1 MVCDENR
8 VARGKAKSVKAAVVA
23 VSVAAMMGLSG
34 MAMAQEEQTV
44 TERMVENETFEN
56 INKTGTSNYPL
67 QAIVSATNTDA
78 SALTVSGSTFQNN
91 RMTLDSTS
99 GYPAAVAVAA
109 SGIDVTVSGSTFTNN
124 AVSAAEGKTDA
135 PNGIYGAAIGVNT
148 GSLTVSE
155 SNFTGNTASS
165 KYQTQGS
172 AIYQSAGQINISG
185 SDFVNNAGNSAA
197 GGNVTGGAVS
207 LWGVSGTID
216 NARFEGNTASIE
228 NVSVSDEA
236 VYGGAV
242 YTRSGIW
249 GGEKNTQL
257 TVSNSTFTENRATG
271 SADAKGGA
279 IYAKGDP
286 DSDFSHAL
294 NVENSTFEK
303 NHADT
308 QGGAIYAQNV
318 ALSISGT
325 TFDGNTV
332 AVDGK
337 ENAGGA
343 VYINNS
349 GEIVATIKDSS
360 FKNNT
365 SGYAADVDSPDNI
378 VWSQGGAIT
387 YSGGVLNIDN
397 TQFISNS
404 AAQGG
409 AISQLHTPDHTATDT
424 LNITNSTFSGNA
436 ANAAGAISAMRTV
449 TIADSTFTGNTAVG
463 DTDGGGAMFIGAE
476 SEVVIERTTFDGN
489 KSLTS
494 SGGAIDTR
502 KGDHGNNKAA
512 KLEISHSVFKNN
524 EALGADARSLTEA
537 QQQEYTGK
545 GGAIRNSFY
554 GSQTDPIRI
563 TITGTQF
570 ENNKAIYGGAIYN
583 EYSGKIAETTSE
595 VARIGIAD
603 STFTGNS
610 ATADGGAIYNT
621 AGSEIVFNG
630 TNTFSGNMVNDVAN
644 DIHNAGT
651 ITVASGTTTL
661 DGGITG
667 NGTVDIDGGKLV
679 APTIHANA
687 NTINLKSGTLQTG
700 SDQVMATGLNAEGT
714 TTDAGGLKEGAGV
727 TYTGGELALTDAKY
741 NLDYAK
747 SVAGYINNDGAT
759 AVTML
764 GELVGQ
770 TGPVTV
776 SDLEDTGVILA
787 TTDIVANEDSKT
799 GLVIGIK
806 DVSGLDNINGNNYTD
821 AETHNN
827 NLGAKTLTL
836 TNGGEAVLV
845 TSGKTLTLIGD
856 GTDLIRTDN
865 GSVNIDIGYDDQSG
879 TLNLGTDSAANGGTL
894 SGTVTVSKTST
905 VNVNGAEYGVNGKL
919 DVSGTVNVNNGATLN
934 TDTVT
939 LNGSG
944 TVNVAGTM
952 KADTLTAAKET
963 TINVGDSTSAGSLS
977 ASSLSLNGGM
987 MFLDPDWRPGIG
999 IEGASRAAFGSLPNG
1014 IDGSLVVGRN
1024 SLAVLGD
1031 TTTDWAQNEFAR
1043 NGRNWGPGDITAAL
1057 AIQAP
1062 QTLSAADNGAIVVDG
1077 SLTAPPQ
1084 TVTPNKVIFADN
1096 SMLIVD
1102 AAGIG
1107 SEAAITGNGTS
1118 QATVADSAALHIA
1131 NARNGQKIGILRDF
1145 TSDKAINGWQGDNLT
1160 SSDAMISLN
1169 VTEDGSNGN
1178 VTVAATANN
1187 AADIFP
1193 GAMPVSTMNAIWQNG
1208 ENDVDSANGG
1218 IAFLSRAADNRYLNH
1233 QDAVRTIN
1241 GAAQM
1246 AVAAGVQL
1254 SNLQALDSVTEA
1266 LENHV
1271 SLTANTQQANAPRL
1285 HDEGADLWAAM
1296 LYRHDSGDGMKSG
1309 SFNAD
1314 INNNFGGLIVG
1325 SDYTWKLA
1333 GDTQTRVGAAL
1344 SIGKGDSHSDGDY
1357 NYSKNDYDTYG
1368 INLYGSWNNRN
1379 VNIMADIGYMKGDN
1393 EVEQHL
1399 SQNLGGKLKADVDTE
1414 MWTAGIKGEYRIR
1427 TSALDITPHLGVR
1440 YTHLKT
1446 DSFSSRNTLGTVFNT
1461 DSESYNIWQMPLGVT
1476 LSKDYKSAS
1485 GWTIKPKFDF
1495 SVIGA
1500 AGDTEAE
1507 TRVRVPGVNAADNAS
1522 ADMMDSVSFRGIVG
1536 VEMQKDATSV
1546 GLSAGYQRSATM
1558 NSTGFMLNIGHH
1570 F

>member
-1 MVCDENR
+1 M
-8 VARGKAKSVKAAVVA
+8 
-23 VSVAAMMGLSG
+23 
-34 MAMAQEEQTV
+34 T
-44 TERMVENETFEN
+44 
-56 INKTGTSNYPL
+56 I
-67 QAIVSATNTDA
+67 TD
-78 SALTVSGSTFQNN
+78 S
-91 RMTLDSTS
+91 
-99 GYPAAVAVAA
+99 
-109 SGIDVTVSGSTFTNN
+109 IFTNN
-124 AVSAAEGKTDA
+124 
-135 PNGIYGAAIGVNT
+135 
-148 GSLTVSE
+148 
-155 SNFTGNTASS
+155 
-165 KYQTQGS
+165 
-172 AIYQSAGQINISG
+172 
-185 SDFVNNAGNSAA
+185 
-197 GGNVTGGAVS
+197 
-207 LWGVSGTID
+207 
-216 NARFEGNTASIE
+216 
-228 NVSVSDEA
+228 
-236 VYGGAV
+236 
-242 YTRSGIW
+242 
-249 GGEKNTQL
+249 
-257 TVSNSTFTENRATG
+257 
-271 SADAKGGA
+271 
-279 IYAKGDP
+279 
-286 DSDFSHAL
+286 
-294 NVENSTFEK
+294 
-303 NHADT
+303 
-308 QGGAIYAQNV
+308 
-318 ALSISGT
+318 
-325 TFDGNTV
+325 
-332 AVDGK
+332 
-337 ENAGGA
+337 
-343 VYINNS
+343 
-349 GEIVATIKDSS
+349 
-360 FKNNT
+360 T
-365 SGYAADVDSPDNI
+365 SQV
-378 VWSQGGAIT
+378 
-387 YSGGVLNIDN
+387 
-397 TQFISNS
+397 
-404 AAQGG
+404 GG
-409 AISQLHTPDHTATDT
+409 AISIGTDSKET
-424 LNITNSTFSGNA
+424 VVTGSTFENNHAIYDGGAIGNYGGLSITN
-436 ANAAGAISAMRTV
+436 
-449 TIADSTFTGNTAVG
+449 STFTGNTAQLDQDENGNWTQAVE
-463 DTDGGGAMFIGAE
+463 DSIPVGGGAI
-476 SEVVIERTTFDGN
+476 
-489 KSLTS
+489 SL
-494 SGGAIDTR
+494 GAISES
-502 KGDHGNNKAA
+502 KVG
-512 KLEISHSVFKNN
+512 
-524 EALGADARSLTEA
+524 
-537 QQQEYTGK
+537 
-545 GGAIRNSFY
+545 
-554 GSQTDPIRI
+554 
-563 TITGTQF
+563 TITGTKF
-570 ENNKAIYGGAIYN
+570 INNKSGKNGGAIGTRLAAHADNSVAKLDIEATFEGNEAVQNGGAIYN
-583 EYSGKIAETTSE
+583 TFYANNNLGKGDGVTVKGTFTENKAGQNGGAIYNDGSKDKASNTGGVMTL
-595 VARIGIAD
+595 AD

-610 ATADGGAIYNT
+610 AATQGGAIYNSKDAKIT
-621 AGSEIVFNG
+621 FTGA
-630 TNTFSGNMVNDVAN
+630 NTFSGNTANGIAN

-679 APTIHANA
+679 APTIHADA

-700 SDQVMATGLNAEGT
+700 SEQVMATGLNAEGT
-714 TTDAGGLKEGAGV
+714 TTDAGGLKEGTGV

-776 SDLEDTGVILA
+776 SDLEDTGVVLA
-787 TTDIVANEDSKT
+787 TTDIVANEDNKT

-806 DVSGLDNINGNNYTD
+806 DVSGLDNINGNNYAD

-827 NLGAKTLTL
+827 SLGAKTLTL
-836 TNGGEAVLV
+836 ANGGEAVLV
-845 TSGKTLTLIGD
+845 TGGKTLTLIGD

-865 GSVNIDIGYDDQSG
+865 GSVNVDIGHDDQSG

-894 SGTVTVSKTST
+894 SGTVAVSKTGT
-905 VNVNGAEYGVNGKL
+905 VNVNGAEYGVNGNL

-939 LNGSG
+939 LNNSG

-1043 NGRNWGPGDITAAL
+1043 SGRNWGPGDITAAL

-1062 QTLSAADNGAIVVDG
+1062 QTLSAAGNGAIVVDG
-1077 SLTAPPQ
+1077 SLTAPSQ
-1084 TVTPNKVIFADN
+1084 TAVTPNSVRFADN

-1107 SEAAITGNGTS
+1107 SEAAITGNSTS

-1131 NARNGQKIGILRDF
+1131 NARNGQEIGILRGF

-1414 MWTAGIKGEYRIR
+1414 MWTAGIKGEYRIQ

-1558 NSTGFMLNIGHH
+1558 NSTGFLLNIGHH

>member
-1 MVCDENR
+1 MNRIFKVVWNEIRGSYMVCDENR
-8 VARGKAKSVKAAVVA
+8 VARGKTKSVKAAVVVA
-23 VSVAAMMGLSG
+23 SVAAMMGLSG
-34 MAMAQEEQTV
+34 MAMAQEQTV
-44 TERMVENETFEN
+44 TEKIVENETFEN
-56 INKTGTSNYPL
+56 INKKETSNYPL

-78 SALTVSGSTFQNN
+78 SALTVSDSTFQNN

-99 GYPAAVAVAA
+99 GNPAAVAVAA
-109 SGIDVTVSGSTFTNN
+109 SNIDVTVSGSTFTNN
-124 AVSAAEGKTDA
+124 AVSVAEDKTDY
-135 PNGIYGAAIGVNT
+135 PNGIYGSAIGVNT
-148 GSLTVSE
+148 GNLTVTE

-165 KYQTQGS
+165 KHQTQGS
-172 AIYQSAGQINISG
+172 AIYQSVGQINISG

-216 NARFEGNTASIE
+216 NARFEGNTASIK

-236 VYGGAV
+236 VYGGAL

-249 GGEKNTQL
+249 GGENNTQL
-257 TVSNSTFTENRATG
+257 TVSDSTFTENRAEG
-271 SADAKGGA
+271 SANAKGGA

-286 DSDFSHAL
+286 DSDFNHVL

-308 QGGAIYAQNV
+308 QGGAIYALDTTTIISGKSSFTGNTAQNGGAIYNDKGTLVVQDGVEFQENFSTAQNYGGGAIYNNGGNITIGNGVQFVGNGLNQPVTDSDNREMRSAGGAIASWNAGSLEIGENVVFENNGYNSSGNAAWASGGAIYLDTDQTKVTEMNIGTGTRFSGNV
-318 ALSISGT
+318 AGSLGGAIYAGDSKTEISGT
-325 TFDGNTV
+325 TF
-332 AVDGK
+332 
-337 ENAGGA
+337 
-343 VYINNS
+343 
-349 GEIVATIKDSS
+349 
-360 FKNNT
+360 
-365 SGYAADVDSPDNI
+365 
-378 VWSQGGAIT
+378 
-387 YSGGVLNIDN
+387 
-397 TQFISNS
+397 
-404 AAQGG
+404 
-409 AISQLHTPDHTATDT
+409 
-424 LNITNSTFSGNA
+424 
-436 ANAAGAISAMRTV
+436 
-449 TIADSTFTGNTAVG
+449 
-463 DTDGGGAMFIGAE
+463 
-476 SEVVIERTTFDGN
+476 
-489 KSLTS
+489 
-494 SGGAIDTR
+494 
-502 KGDHGNNKAA
+502 
-512 KLEISHSVFKNN
+512 
-524 EALGADARSLTEA
+524 
-537 QQQEYTGK
+537 
-545 GGAIRNSFY
+545 
-554 GSQTDPIRI
+554 
-563 TITGTQF
+563 
-570 ENNKAIYGGAIYN
+570 ENNKAGSLGGAVFAGQYFALNGHGVTISGSQFNGNEAGNYGGAIASQYTVLN
-583 EYSGKIAETTSE
+583 VKDTVFSDNKAGIDGGALYIAGSE
-595 VARIGIAD
+595 EAGYAA
-603 STFTGNS
+603 S
-610 ATADGGAIYNT
+610 ATIENVRFDHNVAGNNGGAIYNT
-621 AGSEIVFNG
+621 ANSEIIFTG
-630 TNTFSGNMVNDVAN
+630 TNTFSGNTANGITN
-644 DIHNAGT
+644 DIHNAGK

-667 NGTVDIDGGKLV
+667 HNGTVDINGGKLV

-687 NTINLKSGTLQTG
+687 NIINLQSGTLQT
-700 SDQVMATGLNAEGT
+700 SSEQVMATGLDAEGT
-714 TTDAGGLKEGAGV
+714 ITDANGLKEDARV
-727 TYTGGELALTDAKY
+727 VYTGGELALTDAKY

-770 TGPVTV
+770 TGPVSV
-776 SDLEDTGVILA
+776 SDLEDTGVVLA
-787 TTDIVANEDSKT
+787 TTDIVANEDSKA
-799 GLVIGIK
+799 GLVVGIK
-806 DVSGLDNINGNNYTD
+806 DVSGLVNINGNDYTD

-836 TNGGEAVLV
+836 ENGGNAVLV
-845 TSGKTLTLIGD
+845 TGGKTLTLTGD
-856 GTDLIRTDN
+856 GNDLIRTDN
-865 GSVNIDIGYDDQSG
+865 GSVNVDIGHNDQSG

-894 SGTVTVSKTST
+894 SGTVTVSETGT
-905 VNVNGAEYGVNGKL
+905 VNVNGAEYGVNGNLK
-919 DVSGTVNVNNGATLN
+919 VSGTVNVNNGATLN

-952 KADTLTAAKET
+952 KADTLTAAEGT

-1014 IDGSLVVGRN
+1014 IDGSLVAGRN
-1024 SLAVLGD
+1024 SMYVLGE
-1031 TTTDWAQNEFAR
+1031 TATDWTQNEFAR
-1043 NGRNWGPGDITAAL
+1043 SGRNWGPDDITAAL
-1057 AIQAP
+1057 AIRAP
-1062 QTLSAADNGAIVVDG
+1062 QTLADNGTIVVDG
-1077 SLTAPPQ
+1077 SLTASLQ
-1084 TVTPNKVIFADN
+1084 TATPNSATFADN

-1102 AAGIG
+1102 AAGI
-1107 SEAAITGNGTS
+1107 SNQAAITGSGNST
-1118 QATVADSAALHIA
+1118 ATVADSAALHVA
-1131 NARNGQKIGILRDF
+1131 NAKNGQEIGILKDF
-1145 TSDKAINGWQGDNLT
+1145 STITVNGNGWQGDNLT
-1160 SSDAMISLN
+1160 SNDAMIALN

-1178 VTVAATANN
+1178 FTVAATTNN

-1193 GAMPVSTMNAIWQNG
+1193 GAVPVSTMNAIWQNG
-1208 ENDVDSANGG
+1208 QNDVDSANGG
-1218 IAFLSRAADNRYLNH
+1218 IAFLSRAADNRYIRH

-1254 SNLQALDSVTEA
+1254 SNLQALNSVTEA

-1271 SLTANTQQANAPRL
+1271 SLTTNTQQANTPRL

-1309 SFNAD
+1309 GFNSD

-1414 MWTAGIKGEYRIR
+1414 MWTAGIKGKYRIQ
-1427 TSALDITPHLGVR
+1427 TSALDITPHLGIR

-1446 DSFSSRNTLGTVFNT
+1446 DSFSSHNTLGTVFNT

-1507 TRVRVPGVNAADNAS
+1507 TRVRVPGVNAADSAR

-1546 GLSAGYQRSATM
+1546 GLSAGYQRSSTM

>member
-8 VARGKAKSVKAAVVA
+8 VSRGKAKSVKAAVVVA
-23 VSVAAMMGLSG
+23 SVAAMMGLSG

-172 AIYQSAGQINISG
+172 AIYQSNGQIDISG

-216 NARFEGNTASIE
+216 NARFEGNTASIK

-242 YTRSGIW
+242 YTRSGRW
-249 GGEKNTQL
+249 GGENNTQL
-257 TVSNSTFTENRATG
+257 TVSDSTFTENRAEG
-271 SADAKGGA
+271 SANAKGGA

-286 DSDFSHAL
+286 DSNFNHVL

-308 QGGAIYAQNV
+308 QGGAIYA
-318 ALSISGT
+318 LDTTTTISGKSSFT
-325 TFDGNTV
+325 DNTAQNGGAIYNDKGTLIVQDGV
-332 AVDGK
+332 K
-337 ENAGGA
+337 FQENFSTAQNYGGGAIYNNGGRITIGNGVQFVGNGLNQPVTDSDDRDMRSAGGA
-343 VYINNS
+343 IASWNAGSLEIGENVVFENN
-349 GEIVATIKDSS
+349 
-360 FKNNT
+360 
-365 SGYAADVDSPDNI
+365 GY
-378 VWSQGGAIT
+378 
-387 YSGGVLNIDN
+387 
-397 TQFISNS
+397 NS
-404 AAQGG
+404 
-409 AISQLHTPDHTATDT
+409 
-424 LNITNSTFSGNA
+424 SGNA
-436 ANAAGAISAMRTV
+436 AWA
-449 TIADSTFTGNTAVG
+449 
-463 DTDGGGAMFIGAE
+463 
-476 SEVVIERTTFDGN
+476 
-489 KSLTS
+489 
-494 SGGAIDTR
+494 SGGAIYLDTDGTKVTGMNIGTGTR
-502 KGDHGNNKAA
+502 FSGNVA
-512 KLEISHSVFKNN
+512 
-524 EALGADARSLTEA
+524 GSL
-537 QQQEYTGK
+537 
-545 GGAIRNSFY
+545 GGAIYAGDSK
-554 GSQTDPIRI
+554 TE
-563 TITGTQF
+563 ITGTTF
-570 ENNKAIYGGAIYN
+570 ENNKAGSWGGAVFAGQYFVLNGHSVTISGSQFNGNEAGNYGGAIASQYTALN
-583 EYSGKIAETTSE
+583 VKDTVFSDNKAGIDGGALHITGSE
-595 VARIGIAD
+595 EAGYAALATIENVRFDHNVA
-603 STFTGNS
+603 GNN
-610 ATADGGAIYNT
+610 GGAIYNT
-621 AGSEIVFNG
+621 ANSEITFTG
-630 TNTFSGNMVNDVAN
+630 TNTFSGNTANGIAN

-667 NGTVDIDGGKLV
+667 DGTVDIDGGKLV

-687 NTINLKSGTLQTG
+687 NAINLTSGTLQTG
-700 SDQVMATGLNAEGT
+700 SEQVMKTGLNAEGT
-714 TTDAGGLKEGAGV
+714 ITDASGLKEDAKV
-727 TYTGGELALTDAKY
+727 AYTGGELALTDAKY

-747 SVAGYINNDGAT
+747 SVAGYIINNDGAT

-787 TTDIVANEDSKT
+787 TTDIVANEDSKA
-799 GLVIGIK
+799 GLVVGTK
-806 DVSGLDNINGNNYTD
+806 NVSRLDNINGNNYAN

-827 NLGAKTLTL
+827 SLGAKTLTL
-836 TNGGEAVLV
+836 ANGGEAVLV
-845 TSGKTLTLIGD
+845 TGGKTLTLIGD

-894 SGTVTVSKTST
+894 SGTVTVSKTGT

-934 TDTVT
+934 TTDTVT

-1014 IDGSLVVGRN
+1014 IDGSLVAGRN

-1043 NGRNWGPGDITAAL
+1043 SGRNWGPGDITAAL

-1357 NYSKNDYDTYG
+1357 HYSKNDYDTYG

>member
-1 MVCDENR
+1 MNRIFKVVWNEIRGSWMVCDENR
-8 VARGKAKSVKAAVVA
+8 VARGKAKSVKAVVVA
-23 VSVAAMMGLSG
+23 VSVMTMMAAGNVLAETETIGEAIVNQSKYVLKN
-34 MAMAQEEQTV
+34 QTV
-44 TERMVENETFEN
+44 TGNTKASDGWWGGKYYFYQTELDSSNNTYSNVTFAQTNGGPMGGVIHLYSNQLNQIASFTNDRFVGNTLSSTGTNSEETDWSAGGAVNVKGYTATFNDVLFQDNRVESSVAHNGVVTVGGAVFLDKTIN
-56 INKTGTSNYPL
+56 TKGNADTVANFVINKDIAY
-67 QAIVSATNTDA
+67 
-78 SALTVSGSTFQNN
+78 
-91 RMTLDSTS
+91 
-99 GYPAAVAVAA
+99 
-109 SGIDVTVSGSTFTNN
+109 
-124 AVSAAEGKTDA
+124 
-135 PNGIYGAAIGVNT
+135 
-148 GSLTVSE
+148 
-155 SNFTGNTASS
+155 TGNTVSNTGTGEGTTVYGGYAVSSGGFLFMDRKSTANFIVNEGATLTLGEAGATDTHADTIASS
-165 KYQTQGS
+165 MTTDQQANDYGGHNLLTKQG
-172 AIYQSAGQINISG
+172 AGTMVINSSLDGYYGKLQVENGELKVSQDWTISNE
-185 SDFVNNAGNSAA
+185 VAVQ
-197 GGNVTGGAVS
+197 GGQLTVANMTMSSIQDARNQHNLNDGVSTAVGTLNVTGG
-207 LWGVSGTID
+207 
-216 NARFEGNTASIE
+216 NAELGSMNL
-228 NVSVSDEA
+228 
-236 VYGGAV
+236 
-242 YTRSGIW
+242 
-249 GGEKNTQL
+249 GEKGQANI
-257 TVSNSTFTENRATG
+257 SNGTLAVEKITIAENRN
-271 SADAKGGA
+271 DK
-279 IYAKGDP
+279 
-286 DSDFSHAL
+286 
-294 NVENSTFEK
+294 
-303 NHADT
+303 
-308 QGGAIYAQNV
+308 
-318 ALSISGT
+318 
-325 TFDGNTV
+325 
-332 AVDGK
+332 AV
-337 ENAGGA
+337 
-343 VYINNS
+343 
-349 GEIVATIKDSS
+349 
-360 FKNNT
+360 
-365 SGYAADVDSPDNI
+365 
-378 VWSQGGAIT
+378 
-387 YSGGVLNIDN
+387 
-397 TQFISNS
+397 
-404 AAQGG
+404 
-409 AISQLHTPDHTATDT
+409 T
-424 LNITNSTFSGNA
+424 LN
-436 ANAAGAISAMRTV
+436 
-449 TIADSTFTGNTAVG
+449 
-463 DTDGGGAMFIGAE
+463 
-476 SEVVIERTTFDGN
+476 
-489 KSLTS
+489 
-494 SGGAIDTR
+494 
-502 KGDHGNNKAA
+502 
-512 KLEISHSVFKNN
+512 
-524 EALGADARSLTEA
+524 
-537 QQQEYTGK
+537 
-545 GGAIRNSFY
+545 
-554 GSQTDPIRI
+554 
-563 TITGTQF
+563 GT
-570 ENNKAIYGGAIYN
+570 
-583 EYSGKIAETTSE
+583 
-595 VARIGIAD
+595 
-603 STFTGNS
+603 
-610 ATADGGAIYNT
+610 
-621 AGSEIVFNG
+621 
-630 TNTFSGNMVNDVAN
+630 
-644 DIHNAGT
+644 
-651 ITVASGTTTL
+651 
-661 DGGITG
+661 
-667 NGTVDIDGGKLV
+667 
-679 APTIHANA
+679 
-687 NTINLKSGTLQTG
+687 GTLQTG
-700 SDQVMATGLNAEGT
+700 SEQVMETGLNAEGT
-714 TTDAGGLKEGAGV
+714 TDNAEKLNTVGNAINFN
-727 TYTGGELALTDAKY
+727 GGELALTDAKY

-747 SVAGYINNDGAT
+747 SAQQLIGNTSLV
-759 AVTML
+759 ML

-770 TGPVTV
+770 PEQLTV
-776 SDLEDTGVILA
+776 EALGDVDVGVLADVDITANKEGKQNLVVGSDNVFTL
-787 TTDIVANEDSKT
+787 N
-799 GLVIGIK
+799 
-806 DVSGLDNINGNNYTD
+806 DVNNNDYTS

-827 NLGAKTLTL
+827 SLGAKTLTL
-836 TNGGEAVLV
+836 ENGGKAVLV
-845 TSGKTLTLIGD
+845 TGGKTLTLIGD
-856 GTDLIRTDN
+856 GTDLIRTDD
-865 GSVNIDIGYDDQSG
+865 GSVNIDIGHNDDQSG
-879 TLNLGTDSAANGGTL
+879 TLNLGIDSAANGGTL
-894 SGTVTVSKTST
+894 SGTVTVSETGT

-939 LNGSG
+939 LNNSG

-1043 NGRNWGPGDITAAL
+1043 SGRNWGPGDITAAL

-1062 QTLSAADNGAIVVDG
+1062 QTLNAADNGAIVVDG
-1077 SLTAPPQ
+1077 SLTALPQ
-1084 TVTPNKVIFADN
+1084 TVTPNSVRFADN

-1131 NARNGQKIGILRDF
+1131 NARNGQEIGILKNF
-1145 TSDKAINGWQGDNLT
+1145 APGEAINGWQGDNLT

-1333 GDTQTRVGAAL
+1333 GDTKTRVGAAL

-1357 NYSKNDYDTYG
+1357 NYIKNDYDTYG

-1522 ADMMDSVSFRGIVG
+1522 ADMMDSVSFRGIVS

>member
-1 MVCDENR
+1 MNRIFKVVWNEIRGSYMVCDENR
-8 VARGKAKSVKAAVVA
+8 VARGKTKSVKTA
-23 VSVAAMMGLSG
+23 L
-34 MAMAQEEQTV
+34 
-44 TERMVENETFEN
+44 
-56 INKTGTSNYPL
+56 
-67 QAIVSATNTDA
+67 AI
-78 SALTVSGSTFQNN
+78 
-91 RMTLDSTS
+91 
-99 GYPAAVAVAA
+99 
-109 SGIDVTVSGSTFTNN
+109 
-124 AVSAAEGKTDA
+124 
-135 PNGIYGAAIGVNT
+135 AAITAMT
-148 GSLTVSE
+148 GLC
-155 SNFTGNTASS
+155 GIA
-165 KYQTQGS
+165 
-172 AIYQSAGQINISG
+172 
-185 SDFVNNAGNSAA
+185 NANP
-197 GGNVTGGAVS
+197 VVK
-207 LWGVSGTID
+207 SGTIYSFAGVE
-216 NARFEGNTASIE
+216 NNTAKIYENSFEGASLKDNGDGSITVTVDAENQSIGMYGVLTNMYTNTSDNLDVATSGLNITDSNFA
-228 NVSVSDEA
+228 NVTTTNA
-236 VYGGAV
+236 GAV
-242 YTRSGIW
+242 VLWNNKDSETGATLSSI
-249 GGEKNTQL
+249 
-257 TVSNSTFTENRATG
+257 SNSSFANNHSDYG
-271 SADAKGGA
+271 GGA
-279 IYAKGDP
+279 ISVLTFYDGQNPVD
-286 DSDFSHAL
+286 L
-294 NVENSTFEK
+294 NVTNSTFEK
-303 NHADT
+303 NSSLN
-308 QGGAIYAQNV
+308 GGAIFNETNGTKI
-318 ALSISGT
+318 SISNSS
-325 TFDGNTV
+325 FESNS
-332 AVDGK
+332 ARSS
-337 ENAGGA
+337 GGA
-343 VYINNS
+343 IFVKGKDTIVTVSDSIFSGNSANGNNGGGAIMHGS
-349 GEIVATIKDSS
+349 TMTITDSI
-360 FKNNT
+360 FTNNT
-365 SGYAADVDSPDNI
+365 SQV
-378 VWSQGGAIT
+378 
-387 YSGGVLNIDN
+387 
-397 TQFISNS
+397 
-404 AAQGG
+404 GG
-409 AISQLHTPDHTATDT
+409 AISIGTDSKET
-424 LNITNSTFSGNA
+424 VVTGSTFENNHAIYDGGAIGNYGGLSITN
-436 ANAAGAISAMRTV
+436 
-449 TIADSTFTGNTAVG
+449 STFTGNTAQLGQDENGNWTQAVE
-463 DTDGGGAMFIGAE
+463 DSIPVGGGAI
-476 SEVVIERTTFDGN
+476 
-489 KSLTS
+489 SL
-494 SGGAIDTR
+494 GAISES
-502 KGDHGNNKAA
+502 KVG
-512 KLEISHSVFKNN
+512 
-524 EALGADARSLTEA
+524 
-537 QQQEYTGK
+537 
-545 GGAIRNSFY
+545 
-554 GSQTDPIRI
+554 
-563 TITGTQF
+563 TITGTKF
-570 ENNKAIYGGAIYN
+570 INNKSGKNGGAIGTRLAAHADNSVAKLDIEATFEGNEAVQNGGAIYN
-583 EYSGKIAETTSE
+583 TFYANNNLGKGDGVTVKGTFTENKAGQNGGAIYNDGSKDKASNTGGVMTL
-595 VARIGIAD
+595 AD

-610 ATADGGAIYNT
+610 AATQGGAIYNSKDAKIT
-621 AGSEIVFNG
+621 FTGA
-630 TNTFSGNMVNDVAN
+630 NTFSGNTANGIAN

-679 APTIHANA
+679 APTIHADA

-700 SDQVMATGLNAEGT
+700 SEQVMATGLNAEGT
-714 TTDAGGLKEGAGV
+714 TTDAGGLKEGTRV

-776 SDLEDTGVILA
+776 SDLEDTGVVLA
-787 TTDIVANEDSKT
+787 TEDIVANEDNKT

-836 TNGGEAVLV
+836 ANGGEAVLV

-856 GTDLIRTDN
+856 GTDLIRTDD
-865 GSVNIDIGYDDQSG
+865 GSVNVDIGHDSQSG

-894 SGTVTVSKTST
+894 SGTVTVSETGT

-939 LNGSG
+939 LNNGG

-1043 NGRNWGPGDITAAL
+1043 SGRNWGPGDITAAL

-1077 SLTAPPQ
+1077 SLTAPSQ
-1084 TVTPNKVIFADN
+1084 TVTSNSVRFADN
-1096 SMLIVD
+1096 SMLTVD

-1131 NARNGQKIGILRDF
+1131 NARNGQEIGILRGF

-1500 AGDTEAE
+1500 AGDMEAE